1 MEKKSL
7 GLWIPLLVV
16 VAAVL
21 VLAASADAVQAAR
34 GGNGGGKGGGKG
46 GGTTEAPTVT
56 MSVSPNPVPA
66 WGTVYTISGTGF
78 SPGAGVNFV
87 NNGVATFTT
96 ADANGVAKSIWT
108 SWYPGTYTAYAKQ
121 YTGRSYEQVGS
132 LTFTVK

>member
-7 GLWIPLLVV
+7 RLWVPVLMI

-46 GGTTEAPTVT
+46 GSTDAPTVT

-121 YTGRSYEQVGS
+121 FVGRSYEQVGS
-132 LTFTVK
+132 ITFTVK